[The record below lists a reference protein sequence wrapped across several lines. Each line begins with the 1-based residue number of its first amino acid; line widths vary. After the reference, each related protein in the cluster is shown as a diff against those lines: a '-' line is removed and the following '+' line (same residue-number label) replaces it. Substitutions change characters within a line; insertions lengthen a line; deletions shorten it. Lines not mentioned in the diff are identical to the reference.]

1 MKKLITLS
9 NLTTGTTVNVETGEV
24 RKVGARSFSKKQ
36 IESMAKNIAELHNA
50 GVDNLLKKEEEEKWE
65 AFEKNV
71 ISNPTPIIQRAI
83 QGKEGYYQGETV
95 KLCVNGSKIRA
106 MGSYKIACEIALHR
120 IRDHIK
126 DIIKSQKCDDIIV
139 EWIIEESDALGISK
153 ILKGNIG
160 EMCCKNCKWLRNDK
174 GDFNICG
181 NPYCGFEDAGH
192 GTFKLFFRDINKC
205 DFWKERS
212 YFMGEVDYGEIL
224 NKENAN

>member
-24 RKVGARSFSKKQ
+24 RIVGARSFSKKQ
-36 IESMAKNIAELHNA
+36 VESMAKNIAELHNA

-83 QGKEGYYQGETV
+83 QGKGKEGYYQGETV

-106 MGSYKIACEIALHR
+106 MGSYKIACEIALYR
-120 IRDHIK
+120 IIRDYIK
-126 DIIKSQKCDDIIV
+126 DIIKSQKCDDVIV
-139 EWIIEESDALGISK
+139 EWIIEKSDALGICK
-153 ILKGNIG
+153 NLTGNIE

-174 GDFNICG
+174 GTFNFCA
-181 NPYCGFEDAGH
+181 NPYCGYEDAGH

-205 DFWKERS
+205 DFWEGRS
-212 YFMGEVDYGEIL
+212 YFIYGVNI
-224 NKENAN
+224 K